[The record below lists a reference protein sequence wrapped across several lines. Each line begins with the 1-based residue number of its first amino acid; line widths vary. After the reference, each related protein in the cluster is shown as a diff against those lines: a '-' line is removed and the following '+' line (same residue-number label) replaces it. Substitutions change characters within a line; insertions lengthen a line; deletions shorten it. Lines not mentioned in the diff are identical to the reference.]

1 MIYVFYSII
10 IILLLA
16 LLLGQISNSLSIRR
30 QSIFLKHKINKIMLT
45 QAELAQQLTDLGT
58 QLDKVSAEIN
68 AEIQKLTDAIAAAGT
83 TTPEVDAALASL
95 KAKVQ
100 SLDDLNPDA

>member
-1 MIYVFYSII
+1 M
-10 IILLLA
+10 A
-16 LLLGQISNSLSIRR
+16 
-30 QSIFLKHKINKIMLT
+30 T

-58 QLDKVSAEIN
+58 QIDKVFGEIT
-68 AEIQKLTDAIAAAGT
+68 AEIQKLEDAIAAAGG

-100 SLDDLNPDA
+100 TLDDLNPDA